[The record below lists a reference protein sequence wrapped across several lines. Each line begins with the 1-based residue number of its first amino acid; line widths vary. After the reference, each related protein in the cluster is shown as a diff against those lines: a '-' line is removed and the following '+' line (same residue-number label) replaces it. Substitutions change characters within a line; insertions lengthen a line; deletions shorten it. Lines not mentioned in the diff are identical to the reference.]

1 MIATLRA
8 VFGAGPCIQ
17 LMEALGLALNA
28 FTTFP
33 LCSIDCRYGVL
44 ELRKYAEGLLK
55 ELVEMAENIP

>member
-1 MIATLRA
+1 
-8 VFGAGPCIQ
+8 
-17 LMEALGLALNA
+17 MEALGLALNA

-33 LCSIDCRYGVL
+33 LCSIDCRYSVL